1 MAPKRETTDQQRFCV
16 LITQL
21 VEVFTCIEAYPSVF
35 EGTKDFLAHSYVG
48 SPRGLVVEL
57 NERMNDVVNDISDR
71 VGVLESNCL
80 VQYSSGIQLAN
91 HGYALHLSNSV
102 ARSSRNIPL
111 EYTSEKSQALHNVLQ
126 KQYDELYEGLTTFF
140 ITFSRDQEQA
150 STGNHSAGAF
160 VKSKQSLQSLLA
172 RIVGMSNDFPR
183 AFAGVLTT
191 TQKDDLQRC
200 VKEIRVMR

>member
-1 MAPKRETTDQQRFCV
+1 MAPKRETPDQQRFCV

-57 NERMNDVVNDISDR
+57 NERMNDVVNDISER
-71 VGVLESNCL
+71 VGVLESTYL
-80 VQYSSGIQLAN
+80 VQYAAGVQLAN
-91 HGYALHLSNSV
+91 NGYALHLSDSIK
-102 ARSSRNIPL
+102 RSSRNVPID
-111 EYTSEKSQALHNVLQ
+111 YDSEKSRALHNVLQ
-126 KQYDELYEGLTTFF
+126 KQYDELDNGLTTFF
-140 ITFSRDQEQA
+140 GTFSRDQEQA
-150 STGNHSAGAF
+150 TTGNHSAGAF
-160 VKSKQSLQSLLA
+160 VKSKQSLQSLLT